1 MGPCSETAGLDCWKR
16 VPSWKASN
24 RLETPKRKGMTETSK
39 SGKRPAGAAESAE
52 SERFGLALVA
62 GGILFVLAVA
72 VLLLRIQR
80 IDELPIGLHHD
91 EGAHGMDALRVL
103 QGEHA
108 VFFPANNGREGLI
121 VYTIAL
127 AVSLLGRTMLA
138 LRLPTALASAGTV
151 FIVFWLGQLLFGREG
166 GRTTPWRGLLVGGI
180 GAGLLAMSLGQT
192 IIGRAALRA
201 NFLPLLLGLCLFFLW
216 RGWEGRSWWRVA
228 LAGACAGL
236 LPYTY
241 LAARFAPF
249 LFLFFGLS
257 FLLPWAK
264 GKTLLRAALPWAG
277 IFLGVAGLV
286 AAPILIHFAL
296 HPEHFVIRS
305 NQLLILQPDRSQGE
319 PLLALLG
326 NVWAHLLAFG
336 FRGDPNW
343 RHSFAAQPMLNS
355 WETFFFWLGAGMAV
369 RRWQRPAYRLLL
381 IWLAVLLLPAALA
394 RDVLVPNT
402 LRMIGAAPAVYL
414 LTAVGAWEAYSFLRE
429 RFFGDSKGIAAIAL
443 AFVVS
448 GAVLAQGVRTYR
460 TYFEE
465 WAYRSEVYHE
475 YAVGWVDLIQ
485 LLSLQPPDGE
495 SVYLIPDGQRHKALD
510 EGFRSPTF
518 EYLYQGAAQVLLFH
532 TAMPDL
538 AQKIE
543 STLAAMKSI
552 STVKVVDWDSRAA
565 WTGDESDRFAVLF
578 GKYGRYLG
586 SDAYGSFRIHN
597 YTDIALD
604 QPWAFY
610 DHLEPLAVYFD
621 GGIALEGIALGQ
633 GVEQWSSQQH
643 LDLGRDRTL
652 WMALQWRTES
662 GLDVDY
668 AISLRLYNTEGERSY
683 QRDIVLW
690 KPDHTLTGSGGASE
704 LFDTMV
710 QFGFP
715 TDLARGE
722 YELRLVVYST
732 ETQIPTVEIG
742 VWEPELLLARLRLG
756 EGP

>member
-1 MGPCSETAGLDCWKR
+1 
-16 VPSWKASN
+16 
-24 RLETPKRKGMTETSK
+24 
-39 SGKRPAGAAESAE
+39 
-52 SERFGLALVA
+52 
-62 GGILFVLAVA
+62 
-72 VLLLRIQR
+72 
-80 IDELPIGLHHD
+80 
-91 EGAHGMDALRVL
+91 MDALRVL

-127 AVSLLGRTMLA
+127 AVSFVGRTMLA

-151 FIVFWLGQLLFGREG
+151 FVVFWLGQLLFGREES
-166 GRTTPWRGLLVGGI
+166 GRATPWRGLLVGGI

-201 NFLPLLLGLCLFFLW
+201 NFLPLLLGLCLLLLW
-216 RGWEGRSWWRVA
+216 RGWEGRSRWRVA

-257 FLLPWAK
+257 FLLPWAR
-264 GKTLLRAALPWAG
+264 GKARLRAALPWAG
-277 IFLGVAGLV
+277 ILLGVAGLV

-319 PLLALLG
+319 PLRALLG

-343 RHSFAAQPMLNS
+343 RHSFAAQPMLNP
-355 WETFFFWLGAGMAV
+355 WETFFFWLGAGLAV
-369 RRWQRPAYRLLL
+369 RRWQQPTYRLLL
-381 IWLAVLLLPAALA
+381 IWLAVLLLPAMLA

-402 LRMIGAAPAVYL
+402 LRMIGATPAVYL
-414 LTAVGAWEAYSFLRE
+414 LTAIGAWETFRFLRE
-429 RFFGDSKGIAAIAL
+429 RFFGDSKGIATIAL
-443 AFVVS
+443 AIVVS
-448 GAVLAQGVRTYR
+448 GVVLFQGVSTYR
-460 TYFEE
+460 TYFQE

-475 YAVGWVDLIQ
+475 YAAGWVDLIQ
-485 LLSLQPPDGE
+485 MLSLQPPDE
-495 SVYLIPDGQRHKALD
+495 ETVYLIPDGQRHKALE

-518 EYLYQGAAQVLLFH
+518 EYLYQGAAQVHLFH

-538 AQKIE
+538 AQKIR
-543 STLAAMKSI
+543 SSLAAMKSI

-565 WTGDESDRFAVLF
+565 WTGDESDRFAVLL

-597 YTDIALD
+597 YTNIELD
-604 QPWAFY
+604 QPWTFY
-610 DHLEPLAVYFD
+610 DHLEPLTVYYD
-621 GGIALEGIALGQ
+621 GDIALEGIALGQ
-633 GVEQWSSQQH
+633 GIEQWSSQQV
-643 LDLGRDRTL
+643 LNLGRDRTL

-668 AISLRLYNTEGERSY
+668 AISLRLYNTDGERSY

-690 KPDHTLTGSGGASE
+690 KPNHTLTGVEGVPNCSI
-704 LFDTMV
+704 
-710 QFGFP
+710 P
-715 TDLARGE
+715 W
-722 YELRLVVYST
+722 ST
-732 ETQIPTVEIG
+732 
-742 VWEPELLLARLRLG
+742 
-756 EGP
+756 

>member
-1 MGPCSETAGLDCWKR
+1 
-16 VPSWKASN
+16 
-24 RLETPKRKGMTETSK
+24 MTETSK
-39 SGKRPAGAAESAE
+39 SGECPAGAAESAE
-52 SERFGLALVA
+52 TERLRLALVA
-62 GGILFVLAVA
+62 GGILFVLALA

-127 AVSLLGRTMLA
+127 AVSFVGRTMLA

-151 FIVFWLGQLLFGREG
+151 FVVFWLGQLLFGREES
-166 GRTTPWRGLLVGGI
+166 GRATPWRGLLVGGI

-201 NFLPLLLGLCLFFLW
+201 NFLPLLLGVCLLLLW
-216 RGWEGRSWWRVA
+216 RGWEGRSWRRIA

-264 GKTLLRAALPWAG
+264 GKARLRAGLPWAG
-277 IFLGVAGLV
+277 IFLGIAGLV

-319 PLLALLG
+319 PLRALLG

-343 RHSFAAQPMLNS
+343 RHSFAAQPVLNS
-355 WETFFFWLGAGMAV
+355 WETFFFWLGAGLAV
-369 RRWQRPAYRLLL
+369 RRWRRPAYRLLL
-381 IWLAVLLLPAALA
+381 IWLAVLLLPAMLA

-402 LRMIGAAPAVYL
+402 LRMIGATPAVYL
-414 LTAVGAWEAYSFLRE
+414 LTAIGAWETLNFLRK
-429 RFFGDSKGIAAIAL
+429 RFFGDSKGIAAVAL

-448 GAVLAQGVRTYR
+448 SVVLVQGIITYR
-460 TYFEE
+460 TYFQE
-465 WAYRSEVYHE
+465 WANRSEVYHE

-485 LLSLQPPDGE
+485 MLSLQPPDE
-495 SVYLIPDGQRHKALD
+495 ETVYLIPDGQRHKALD

-518 EYLYQGAAQVLLFH
+518 EYLYQGAAQVHLFH

-538 AQKIE
+538 AQKIR
-543 STLAAMKSI
+543 SSLAAMKSI

-565 WTGDESDRFAVLF
+565 WTGDESDRFAALF
-578 GKYGRYLG
+578 GRYGRYLG

-597 YTDIALD
+597 YTNIALD
-604 QPWAFY
+604 QPWTFY
-610 DHLEPLAVYFD
+610 EYLEPLTVYYD
-621 GGIALEGIALGQ
+621 GDIALEGIALGQ
-633 GVEQWSSQQH
+633 GIEQWSSQQ
-643 LDLGRDRTL
+643 LLNLGRDRTL

-668 AISLRLYNTEGERSY
+668 AISLRLYNTDGERSY

-690 KPDHTLTGSGGASE
+690 KPNHTLTGSGGPSE

-710 QFGFP
+710 QFEFP
-715 TDLARGE
+715 TDLASGE
-722 YELRLVVYST
+722 YALRLVVYST

-756 EGP
+756 EGR